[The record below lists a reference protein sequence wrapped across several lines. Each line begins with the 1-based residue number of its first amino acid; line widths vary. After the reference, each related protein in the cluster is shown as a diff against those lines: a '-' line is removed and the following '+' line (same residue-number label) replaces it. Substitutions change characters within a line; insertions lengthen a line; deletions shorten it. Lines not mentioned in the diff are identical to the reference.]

1 MSDRV
6 LDPVLASAD
15 ELIEQLMGLHPK
27 GYDLSLDRILLLLE
41 KLGNPHRKLP
51 PVIHVAGTNGKGSF
65 TAFARALLEA
75 EGYPVHVHTSP
86 HLVSW
91 HERFRIAAPD
101 ALGGKNTGK
110 FVQDAVLAD
119 AISRVAVANDGASI
133 TVYEILTAAMFILFS
148 EQPAD
153 VVIIEVG
160 LGGRFDATNVIEN
173 PAASVIMPVSMDHQ
187 SMLGNTPGEIAFEK
201 AGIIKK
207 QCTTIISQQPYDDAL
222 DVITAQAEKNKCP
235 VTVFGQDFMGYE
247 EHGRFVY
254 QDDDGLLDLPLPAL
268 QGAHQY
274 ANAATAIKAVKE
286 AGFALRTQAV
296 EAAMGNVYW
305 PGRLQKLPSGAIF
318 DKAQEFA
325 NGVPVDILVDGG
337 HNQDA
342 AKVLVDTITHMNAK
356 DKRPLYLIC
365 AMLNTK
371 DPSAFFKPY
380 QDHAT
385 LIVTVPI
392 TSSDAGIKASDL
404 SDYVKEQD
412 ISTLAKLDITDAL
425 KAVFDHHAK
434 TDLGS
439 PLRILFCGSL
449 YLVGDVLD
457 QNGTPP
463 Q

>member
-1 MSDRV
+1 MSDPV
-6 LDPVLASAD
+6 LNPALASAD

-27 GYDLSLDRILLLLE
+27 GYDLSLDRILMLLE
-41 KLGNPHRKLP
+41 KLGNPHNKLP

-75 EGYPVHVHTSP
+75 EGYRVHVHTSP

-101 ALGGKNTGK
+101 ALIGQNSGK
-110 FVQDAVLAD
+110 FVQDELLTD
-119 AISRVAVANDGASI
+119 AISRVAIANDGASI

-153 VVIIEVG
+153 VAIIEVG
-160 LGGRFDATNVIEN
+160 LGGRFDATNVIVN

-187 SMLGNTPGEIAFEK
+187 SMLGNTPDKIAFEK

-207 QCTTIISQQPYDDAL
+207 QCATIISQQPYDDAL
-222 DVITAQAEKNKCP
+222 DVITVQAEKNKSP
-235 VTVFGQDFMGYE
+235 VSVFGQDFMGYA

-254 QDDDGLLDLPLPAL
+254 QDENGLLDLPLPAL

-286 AGFALRTQAV
+286 AGFALSSQAI

-305 PGRLQKLPSGAIF
+305 PGRLQTLRSGAIF
-318 DKAQEFA
+318 DKAKEFA
-325 NGVPVDILVDGG
+325 NGKPVDILVDGG

-342 AKVLVDTITHMNAK
+342 AKVLVDTITHMNLK
-356 DKRPLYLIC
+356 DKRQLYLIC

-371 DPSAFFKPY
+371 DPSAFFERYKK
-380 QDHAT
+380 HVE

-392 TSSDAGIKASDL
+392 NSSDAGISASDL
-404 SDYVKEQD
+404 ADYVKAQG
-412 ISTLAKLDITDAL
+412 IPTLAKLNITDAL

-434 TDLGS
+434 TDLGQ